1 MSRIKK
7 AVSKILE
14 GRSDANFDFEN
25 LCFVLE
31 RAGFKRR
38 SGKGSHK
45 IFFRDGVAEIVNLQP
60 KGGQAK
66 PYQVKQVRDL
76 LLKYQFDIE

>member
-14 GRSDANFDFEN
+14 GRSDANFNFED

-31 RAGFKRR
+31 RAGFQRR

-45 IFFRDGVAEIVNLQP
+45 IFVRDGVAEIVNLQP
-60 KGGQAK
+60 KCGQAK